1 MSELAGTHAMVI
13 GAGRAGRS
21 CARLLA
27 ARGAQVR
34 VVERDAAAARD
45 AEWPA
50 GVELRLG
57 DEQPAALDGITL
69 VVPSPGVPHDHA
81 LLAGA
86 VARGVPVW
94 SEIELAARFLACP
107 VLAITGT
114 NGKSTTT
121 TLLGAMLQAAGQRVF
136 VGGNLGTPLADAALD
151 AAPWDAAVAE
161 VSSFQLEWVPSF
173 APRIAVLLN
182 LTPDHQDRYPN
193 PADYGAAK
201 ANLLRHQGSGD
212 VAVLNRDDPW
222 VWDQRHHTRATVLS
236 FGREPV
242 EFGTYLD
249 GDEAVAWSPSPRP
262 SPASSADEGAG
273 QPQRYDLATS
283 PLAGAHNRENLLAA
297 ITAATAWG
305 TPPAAIRAAI
315 RATTA
320 LPHRL
325 ELVGEH
331 AGVRWYDD
339 SKATNVGA
347 VEKSIDSFPGGIV
360 LLLGGY
366 DKGGD
371 FAVLRPRLAARVA
384 RTICFG
390 QAGPAI
396 AAQLGAGAAPALV
409 PDLAAA
415 VRAAAA
421 AARPGQVVVL
431 APGCASFDEF
441 RNYAERGQRFRTL
454 VEAL

>member
-1 MSELAGTHAMVI
+1 MSELAGTHALVI

-27 ARGAQVR
+27 ARGARVR
-34 VVERDAAAARD
+34 VVERDASATRD
-45 AEWPA
+45 AAWPEE
-50 GVELRLG
+50 VELRAG
-57 DEQPAALDGITL
+57 SEDAAALDGVTL
-69 VVPSPGVPHDHA
+69 VVPSPGVPHDHV

-86 VARGVPVW
+86 VARGLPVW
-94 SEIELAARFLACP
+94 SEIELAARFLVCP

-121 TLLGAMLQAAGQRVF
+121 TLLGAMLQAAGQRTF
-136 VGGNLGTPLADAALD
+136 VGGNLGIPLADAALEPR
-151 AAPWDAAVAE
+151 PWDAAVAE

-173 APRIAVLLN
+173 APRVGVLLN

-212 VAVLNRDDPW
+212 FAVLNRDDAW
-222 VWDQRHHTRATVLS
+222 VWEQRHHTRATVLS

-249 GDEAVAWSPSPRP
+249 GDDAVAWS
-262 SPASSADEGAG
+262 AG
-273 QPQRYDLATS
+273 QPQRYDLTTS

-305 TPPAAIRAAI
+305 TPPEAIRKAI
-315 RATTA
+315 RTTTA

-325 ELVGEH
+325 QMVAERN
-331 AGVRWYDD
+331 GVRWYDD

-360 LLLGGY
+360 LLLGGR

-371 FAVLRPRLAARVA
+371 FRVLLPRLAARVA

-390 QAGPAI
+390 EAGPDI
-396 AAQLGAGAAPALV
+396 ASQLGRDAAPEIVA
-409 PDLAAA
+409 DLAMA
-415 VRAAAA
+415 VDAAAA
-421 AARPGQVVVL
+421 AAQPGQVVIL

-441 RNYAERGQRFRTL
+441 RNYAERGARFRTL
-454 VEAL
+454 VEGLP

>member
-1 MSELAGTHAMVI
+1 MSELTGTRALVI

-21 CARLLA
+21 SARLLA

-34 VVERDAAAARD
+34 VVERDPAAACGAD
-45 AEWPA
+45 WPE
-50 GVELRLG
+50 GVDLIAG
-57 DEQPAALDGITL
+57 DERAALLDGITL
-69 VVPSPGVPHDHA
+69 VVPSPGVPHDHVLLDGA
-81 LLAGA
+81 L
-86 VARGVPVW
+86 ARGVPVW

-151 AAPWDAAVAE
+151 PSPWDAAVAE

-173 APRIAVLLN
+173 APRVAVLLN
-182 LTPDHQDRYPN
+182 LTPDHQDRYAN
-193 PADYGAAK
+193 PDDYRDAK
-201 ANLLRHQGSGD
+201 ANLLRHQGDGD
-212 VAVLNRDDPW
+212 FAVLNRDDAW
-222 VWDQRHHTRATVLS
+222 VWEQRHHTRASVLS

-249 GDEAVAWSPSPRP
+249 GDDAVAWS
-262 SPASSADEGAG
+262 AG
-273 QPQRYDLATS
+273 QPQRYDLSTS

-297 ITAATAWG
+297 ITAATAWS
-305 TPPAAIRAAI
+305 TPPDAIRAAI

-325 ELVGEH
+325 ELVSERG
-331 AGVRWYDD
+331 GVRWYDD

-347 VEKSIDSFPGGIV
+347 VEKSLDSFPGGIV

-371 FAVLRPRLAARVA
+371 FTALRPRLAARVA

-390 QAGPAI
+390 KAGPAI
-396 AAQLGAGAAPALV
+396 AAQLGAAAAPVVVA
-409 PDLAAA
+409 DLAAA
-415 VRAAAA
+415 VHSAAA
-421 AARPGQVVVL
+421 AARAGQVVIL

-441 RNYAERGQRFRTL
+441 RNYAERGQRFRAL
-454 VEAL
+454 VEDL

>member
-1 MSELAGTHAMVI
+1 MTALVDTRALVI

-21 CARLLA
+21 AARLLA
-27 ARGAQVR
+27 ARGAHVR
-34 VVERDAAAARD
+34 VLERRADAARD
-45 AEWPA
+45 PDWPA
-50 GVELRLG
+50 SVELVRG
-57 DEQPAALDGITL
+57 DDRHAALDGAAL
-69 VVPSPGVPHDHA
+69 VVPSPGVPRDHP
-81 LLAGA
+81 LLTAA
-86 VARGVPVW
+86 VAAGVPVW
-94 SEIELAARFLACP
+94 SEIELAARCLRCP

-121 TLLGAMLQAAGQRVF
+121 TLLGAMLRAAGGRIF
-136 VGGNLGTPLADAALD
+136 VGGNLGTPLADAACEPD
-151 AAPWDAAVAE
+151 GWDAAVAE

-173 APRIAVLLN
+173 KPRVAVLLN

-201 ANLLRHQGSGD
+201 ANLLAHQDDGD

-222 VWDQRHHTRATVLS
+222 VWRQRQQTRATVLS
-236 FGREPV
+236 FGRDPV

-249 GDEAVAWSPSPRP
+249 GDHAVAW
-262 SPASSADEGAG
+262 AAG
-273 QPQRYDLATS
+273 QPQRYDLRES

-297 ITAATAWG
+297 VTAATAWG
-305 TPPAAIRAAI
+305 VAPEAIRAGI

-325 ELVGEH
+325 ELVREH
-331 AGVRWYDD
+331 GGVRWYDD

-347 VEKSIDSFPGGIV
+347 VEKSLDSFPGRVV
-360 LLLGGY
+360 LLLGGL

-371 FAVLRPRLAARVA
+371 FAALRPRLAARVEHVV
-384 RTICFG
+384 CFG
-390 QAGPAI
+390 AAGPAI
-396 AAQLGAGAAPALV
+396 AAQLG
-409 PDLAAA
+409 LARGITRVGGLAEA

-421 AARPGQVVVL
+421 VAAPGAVVVL

-441 RNYAERGQRFRTL
+441 RDYAERGRRFRAL
-454 VEAL
+454 VEDL

>member
-1 MSELAGTHAMVI
+1 MTALAGTRAMVI

-34 VVERDAAAARD
+34 VVERDPAAAR
-45 AEWPA
+45 AVAWPT
-50 GVELRLG
+50 GVELCLG
-57 DEQPAALDGITL
+57 PEQPAALDGITL
-69 VVPSPGVPHDHA
+69 VVPSPGVPHDHL

-86 VARGVPVW
+86 VAGGVPVW
-94 SEIELAARFLACP
+94 SEIELAARFLVCP

-151 AAPWDAAVAE
+151 PAPWDAAVAE

-173 APRIAVLLN
+173 APRVAVLLN
-182 LTPDHQDRYPN
+182 LTPDHQDRYPD
-193 PADYGAAK
+193 PAAYGAAK

-222 VWDQRHHTRATVLS
+222 VWEQRHHTRATVLS

-242 EFGTYLD
+242 EFGTCLD
-249 GDEAVAWSPSPRP
+249 GDEAVVR
-262 SPASSADEGAG
+262 SAGP
-273 QPQRYDLATS
+273 PQRYDLTAS

-305 TPPAAIRAAI
+305 TPPDAIRTAI
-315 RATTA
+315 RRTTA

-325 ELVGEH
+325 ELVGER

-371 FAVLRPRLAARVA
+371 FAALRPRLAARVS
-384 RTICFG
+384 RTVCFG

-396 AAQLGAGAAPALV
+396 AAQLGAAAAPELV

-421 AARPGQVVVL
+421 AARPGEVVVL

-441 RNYAERGQRFRTL
+441 RNYAERGQRFRAL

>member
-1 MSELAGTHAMVI
+1 MSELAGTRAMVI

-34 VVERDAAAARD
+34 VVEREPAAARD
-45 AEWPA
+45 AEWPD
-50 GVELRLG
+50 GVELLLG
-57 DEQPAALDGITL
+57 TEQPAALDGITL
-69 VVPSPGVPHDHA
+69 LVPSPGVPHDHA
-81 LLAGA
+81 LLAAA
-86 VARGVPVW
+86 VVRGVPVW

-151 AAPWDAAVAE
+151 PAPWDAAVAE

-173 APRIAVLLN
+173 APRVAVLLN

-201 ANLLRHQGSGD
+201 ANILRHQASGD

-222 VWDQRHHTRATVLS
+222 VWEQRHRTRATVLS

-249 GDEAVAWSPSPRP
+249 GDDAVVWSPSPQP
-262 SPASSADEGAG
+262 SPAKSAAEGAG
-273 QPQRYDLATS
+273 QPQRYDLSTS

-297 ITAATAWG
+297 LTAATAWG
-305 TPPAAIRAAI
+305 TPPDAIRAAI
-315 RATTA
+315 RTTTA

-325 ELVGEH
+325 ELVGER

-371 FAVLRPRLAARVA
+371 FAVLRRRLAARVA

-390 QAGPAI
+390 KAGPEI
-396 AAQLGAGAAPALV
+396 AAQLGAAAAPV
-409 PDLAAA
+409 VVSDLAAA
-415 VRAAAA
+415 VRAAA

-441 RNYAERGQRFRTL
+441 RNYAERGQRFRAL
-454 VEAL
+454 VEDL

>member
-1 MSELAGTHAMVI
+1 MSELAGTRALVI

-27 ARGAQVR
+27 ARGALVR
-34 VVERDAAAARD
+34 VVEREAAAAQD
-45 AEWPA
+45 ADWPD
-50 GVELRLG
+50 GVELMLG
-57 DEQPAALDGITL
+57 PEQPAALDGVTL
-69 VVPSPGVPHDHA
+69 VVPSPGVPHDHV

-94 SEIELAARFLACP
+94 SEIELAARFLPCP

-121 TLLGAMLQAAGQRVF
+121 TLLGAMVQAAGQRVF

-151 AAPWDAAVAE
+151 PSPWDAAVAE

-173 APRIAVLLN
+173 APRVAVFLN

-193 PADYGAAK
+193 PDDYGAAK
-201 ANLLRHQGSGD
+201 ANILRHQESGD
-212 VAVLNRDDPW
+212 VAVLNRDDAW
-222 VWDQRHHTRATVLS
+222 VWEQRHHTRATVLS

-249 GDEAVAWSPSPRP
+249 GDIAVAR
-262 SPASSADEGAG
+262 SAGE
-273 QPQRYDLATS
+273 PQRYDLSTS

-297 ITAATAWG
+297 VTAATAWG
-305 TPPAAIRAAI
+305 TPPDAIRAAI
-315 RATTA
+315 RTTTA

-325 ELVGEH
+325 ALVSERH
-331 AGVRWYDD
+331 GVRWYDD

-371 FAVLRPRLAARVA
+371 FAALRPRLAARVA

-396 AAQLGAGAAPALV
+396 AAQLGPAAAPV
-409 PDLAAA
+409 VVTDLAAA
-415 VRAAAA
+415 VRSAADG
-421 AARPGQVVVL
+421 ARPGQVVIL

-441 RNYAERGQRFRTL
+441 RNYAERGERFRAL
-454 VEAL
+454 VEDL

>member
-1 MSELAGTHAMVI
+1 MSELAATRAMVI

-27 ARGAQVR
+27 ARGAHVR
-34 VVERDAAAARD
+34 VVERDPAAARD
-45 AEWPA
+45 AAWPEA
-50 GVELRLG
+50 IELRLG
-57 DEQPAALDGITL
+57 DEGVAALDGITL
-69 VVPSPGVPHDHA
+69 VVPSPGVPHDHV
-81 LLAGA
+81 LLTGA

-136 VGGNLGTPLADAALD
+136 VGGNLGTPLADAAL
-151 AAPWDAAVAE
+151 APATWDAAVAE

-193 PADYGAAK
+193 PDDYGAAK

-222 VWDQRHHTRATVLS
+222 VWEQRHHTRATVLS

-249 GDEAVAWSPSPRP
+249 GDDAVAWS
-262 SPASSADEGAG
+262 AG
-273 QPQRYDLATS
+273 QPQRYDLTTS

-325 ELVGEH
+325 ELVAERG
-331 AGVRWYDD
+331 GVRWYDD

-371 FAVLRPRLAARVA
+371 FAALRPRLADRVA

-390 QAGPAI
+390 KAGPSI
-396 AAQLGAGAAPALV
+396 AAQLGAAAGPELV

-415 VRAAAA
+415 VRVAAAGA
-421 AARPGQVVVL
+421 QPGQVVVL

-441 RNYAERGQRFRTL
+441 RNYAERGQRFRAL